1 MVRIYPDN
9 NELLTQK
16 IMSYCSVVSDSSNPM
31 DYTVYRIF
39 QARILEW
46 VAFPFSRGSSQ
57 SRNWTQVSNPGLL
70 HYRQI
75 LYQLSY
81 QRSPFIF
88 YLQPLLTQMIC
99 LYFFFIFYVYNY
111 IVWDNDNFISA
122 FVILNLISSSF

>member
-1 MVRIYPDN
+1 MVRVYPDN
-9 NELLTQK
+9 NGLLTQK
-16 IMSYCSVVSDSSNPM
+16 IMGYCSVVSDSSNPM
-31 DYTVYRIF
+31 DYTLYGIF

-57 SRNWTQVSNPGLL
+57 SRDQTQVSWITGRFFTNWAI
-70 HYRQI
+70 REAQ
-75 LYQLSY
+75 
-81 QRSPFIF
+81 FIF

-99 LYFFFIFYVYNY
+99 LYFFFIFYVYNC